1 LGILSGSAGID
12 DYESFSKDFRE
23 MWAEHADTIAKAYGG
38 SGALKSDFTRTGKRT
53 TRGLIDDGLKTTM
66 RYIKNNFFDGARQ
79 DGFDLVTGAW
89 MARRTP
95 STSLFLI
102 TDARPLITRSMP
114 LVASFSLFM
123 ITAGLTLPRSSDY
136 SLFYYFLIWFM
147 LLAISFVF
155 IFIHGI
161 DYVAWPRLNPP
172 TEAIYYNGP
181 GFRSAHNGKGIKGSG
196 ASEVTLK
203 RMKWASNGRLRGAF
217 EELELGTLKKRED

>member
-1 LGILSGSAGID
+1 
-12 DYESFSKDFRE
+12 
-23 MWAEHADTIAKAYGG
+23 
-38 SGALKSDFTRTGKRT
+38 
-53 TRGLIDDGLKTTM
+53 
-66 RYIKNNFFDGARQ
+66 
-79 DGFDLVTGAW
+79 
-89 MARRTP
+89 
-95 STSLFLI
+95 
-102 TDARPLITRSMP
+102 MP

-123 ITAGLTLPRSSDY
+123 ITAGLTLPRSSGRDKVRINRQLVNIDSVLTDY

-155 IFIHGI
+155 ISIHGI

-172 TEAIYYNGP
+172 TEAIYYDGP